1 MDYIR
6 FSVHGQKLDYDKRYY
21 SSTETIDTLYC
32 NFKFETDGLGHIIG
46 GWNLPYFW
54 AQFHDEE
61 GNVYVKTVTADNT
74 CSIPYNCLR
83 QHKFKMTLFAT
94 DTENYMECTKRYTT
108 NEVLFI
114 FNGLANLNYD
124 GGISP
129 DEPIPTQWQIL
140 IDKVDACESSVD
152 GLSQDVSSIE
162 SAVSSI
168 DERVTTNTNAID
180 GLSQNVTSM
189 QNTVNELSTGLDAES
204 TARSNEDS
212 RLEGLIGDESTT
224 RANADT
230 RLEGLVADE
239 TAARETADANLQS
252 LITAESTARSS
263 EDARLEGLIGDRYTK
278 TEADALLA
286 NEAAARANEDTRIEG
301 LINDES
307 TARENADANLRLL
320 INDEVNER
328 ISGDNALQQSINALD
343 TRETGHY
350 NDCKSRIDDL
360 DTRTTTNENDIEEI
374 NTVIES
380 IKGTGAGF
388 HSSIYRGKYL
398 GDTYTDDQKQAIAS
412 GSFDDLF
419 VGDYWTINGV
429 NWRIADFDYYYNIG
443 DTNFAKHHVVIVPD
457 RILYSAQMNS
467 ENITTGA
474 YTGSEMYTTN
484 LDNARTAFDNAF
496 GNQFIPTHRG
506 FYANAVSGSNPS
518 GWSWRDMRVELMSEE
533 QVYGHSAWGVASH
546 NGFDV
551 GTQKT
556 QFKLFTLDQTKIN
569 IRQYYWLTNVCYS
582 YGFAFVNDT
591 GLANGSSASNSSGV
605 RPFACLVGA

>member
-6 FSVHGQKLDYDKRYY
+6 FSVHGQRLDYDKRYY

-32 NFKFETDGLGHIIG
+32 NFKFETDGLGHIFG
-46 GWNLPYFW
+46 GWNLPYLW

-61 GNVYVKTVTADNT
+61 GNVYIKTVTADNT
-74 CSIPYNCLR
+74 CSIPYSCLR

-124 GGISP
+124 GGADP
-129 DEPIPTQWQIL
+129 DEPMPSQWQIL
-140 IDKVDACESSVD
+140 LDRLDECEDKVE
-152 GLSQDVSSIE
+152 
-162 SAVSSI
+162 
-168 DERVTTNTNAID
+168 
-180 GLSQNVTSM
+180 GLSQNVASM
-189 QNTVNELSTGLDAES
+189 QSAVDELSTELDNES
-204 TARSNEDS
+204 TAR
-212 RLEGLIGDESTT
+212 
-224 RANADT
+224 AD
-230 RLEGLVADE
+230 
-239 TAARETADANLQS
+239 
-252 LITAESTARSS
+252 
-263 EDARLEGLIGDRYTK
+263 EDARLEGLIG
-278 TEADALLA
+278 
-286 NEAAARANEDTRIEG
+286 NEK
-301 LINDES
+301 
-307 TARENADANLRLL
+307 TARENADADLRLL
-320 INDEVNER
+320 LNDEINER
-328 ISGDNALQQSINALD
+328 TSGDNALQQGINALD

-388 HSSIYRGKYL
+388 HSSIYRGKHL
-398 GDTYTDDQKQAIAS
+398 GDTYTDAQKEAIAS

-443 DTNFAKHHVVIVPD
+443 DTNFTEHHVVIVPD

-496 GNQFIPTHRG
+496 GSTFIPTHRG
-506 FYANAVSGSNPS
+506 LYANVVSGGNPS
-518 GWSWRDMRVELMSEE
+518 GWAWRDMRVELMSEE

-569 IRQYYWLTNVCYS
+569 IRQYYWLTNVRS
-582 YGFAFVNDT
+582 STAFAIVIN
-591 GLANGSSASNSSGV
+591 GGGANGNGYASNSCGV